1 MICVFRCVLA
11 TLCHF
16 QKSIWDS
23 GTKQTHTNMRK
34 TELAQL
40 LAGISLR
47 KLNRSI
53 LLAEKDRKMSVPVLD
68 ELCDIVKSLRQHIIH
83 GKAVAEFL
91 CTYPQCGSP
100 PKHRSLPSFHTQ
112 NLPRWTIALTLEK
125 NQNTCLY
132 FFCFNTTKMYS
143 YYSISTS
150 FLALKEKKT
159 EKQTPCCDMYWQVTF
174 EESFPGNGLSFAVET
189 LKGRPKWCP
198 IAGNALQHQWH
209 PAALPRQHEGTSLG
223 LEQNEEVPLAWALIT
238 NPT

>member
-47 KLNRSI
+47 KLNRFI
-53 LLAEKDRKMSVPVLD
+53 LLAGKDRKMSVPVLD

-100 PKHRSLPSFHTQ
+100 PKQRYLPSFHTQ

-132 FFCFNTTKMYS
+132 FFLLQHHKNVFFLFHQCIFPCTKR
-143 YYSISTS
+143 
-150 FLALKEKKT
+150 KKPQ
-159 EKQTPCCDMYWQVTF
+159 KQTPCRDMYWQVTF

-198 IAGNALQHQWH
+198 IAGNALQHQQH

-223 LEQNEEVPLAWALIT
+223 LEQNKEVPLARALIT
-238 NPT
+238 NLT

>member
-47 KLNRSI
+47 KLNRFI
-53 LLAEKDRKMSVPVLD
+53 LLAGKDRKMSVPVLD
-68 ELCDIVKSLRQHIIH
+68 GLCDIVKSLRQHIIH

-143 YYSISTS
+143 YYSISAS
-150 FLALKEKKT
+150 FLALKEKNHRSRLHAVICIGRWLLKRVF
-159 EKQTPCCDMYWQVTF
+159 QVM
-174 EESFPGNGLSFAVET
+174 
-189 LKGRPKWCP
+189 
-198 IAGNALQHQWH
+198 
-209 PAALPRQHEGTSLG
+209 
-223 LEQNEEVPLAWALIT
+223 AWALPWKLWREGP
-238 NPT
+238 NDAP